1 MKTTMNATTSAACPI
16 SSLGKDQMSEKQR
29 ENVFSSKQDAAGPSP
44 IKEHK
49 TPCNSVGKNGHRLG
63 AVLLV
68 CLLLFI
74 PVEACPEKN
83 DDTTRFWERL
93 HGTAEKLVDEGGDN
107 EFVKVW
113 QLILIL
119 VDVIGGY
126 KCLVDYDKYTLKDL
140 IFKVLQILACV
151 SVNVLTFFY
160 YIKKYISRPK
170 YEMEFAV
177 EFYVKYAEGRS
188 RTKRW
193 FTLQVCM
200 ASTNTKYAANRR
212 RCFTRALF
220 CVGFCKRNI
229 LLPENVF
236 SSTQDAP
243 CPPPI
248 KDVNSSQLRP
258 WNQPNRNVM
267 VKRLQKTQTTVK
279 SDDGM
284 AHYCSKWGDRASQ
297 YCAQFCDKCRTYL
310 QFTAEK
316 HIVADQASES
326 EFVKGKY
333 VLMFFGASLSFAFV
347 GVAFM
352 LMSDSMKLGPEVL

>member
-1 MKTTMNATTSAACPI
+1 MKTALT
-16 SSLGKDQMSEKQR
+16 
-29 ENVFSSKQDAAGPSP
+29 
-44 IKEHK
+44 
-49 TPCNSVGKNGHRLG
+49 
-63 AVLLV
+63 
-68 CLLLFI
+68 
-74 PVEACPEKN
+74 
-83 DDTTRFWERL
+83 
-93 HGTAEKLVDEGGDN
+93 
-107 EFVKVW
+107 VW

-229 LLPENVF
+229 LLP
-236 SSTQDAP
+236 
-243 CPPPI
+243 
-248 KDVNSSQLRP
+248 
-258 WNQPNRNVM
+258 
-267 VKRLQKTQTTVK
+267 